1 MKKNMGLIDRIIRI
15 AVAIVIV
22 ILYFTG
28 QITGTALIILGI
40 IALAFIITSVV
51 GFCPAYHLLSISTLK
66 KK

>member
-15 AVAIVIV
+15 VVAAVIV
-22 ILYFTG
+22 VLYFTG

-40 IALAFIITSVV
+40 IALAFIVTSII
-51 GFCPAYHLLSISTLK
+51 GFCPTYHLLSISTLK